1 MDLATLDSA
10 CNVYPSVE
18 SVSGMAASSASL
30 TDMYI
35 LRCKPG
41 TTFSKNPV
49 THIFVKLSVSASS
62 VTPELLAYLEPYLHQ
77 KEGESKAE
85 LLLKRL
91 SYSQTEYS
99 VYEVVKQI
107 YYSHMCPFFIRVYG
121 VGFNCSYSQVGKF
134 LKGVKHNLKRNIFL
148 SLTNNAQ
155 RPAIHEDTKEEDIYQ
170 EFDPRKELRFNLLLL
185 QYVEEPS
192 FLELLAGG
200 HYQEV
205 PALIKM
211 LFMVG
216 YACYALN
223 LNNLCH
229 RDLHLKNVLV
239 EHCKERTF
247 VLVVETN
254 AYKLQVTEF
263 PRLFDFD
270 RSKQQPCATS
280 AQDLFYF
287 VGFFAGL
294 LPRDVQLA
302 LSKCFFGVN
311 NPFTRVVQRLLTYW
325 KQPVQERPTAET
337 SYLLRQL
344 EPLPSVLSCL
354 ATFGDIEAI
363 PLDSAFE
370 QQVDVFIARR
380 DVVDAPDVREAFL
393 SLSRNQ

>member
-1 MDLATLDSA
+1 MDVATLDSA
-10 CNVYPSVE
+10 CNVYSAVE
-18 SVSGMAASSASL
+18 SVVGLPSSSASL
-30 TDMYI
+30 TDIYI

-41 TTFSKNPV
+41 VTFSKHPV

-62 VTPELLAYLEPYLHQ
+62 ITPEILSFLEPYLPQ
-77 KEGESKAE
+77 KEGEDKVE

-107 YYSHMCPFFIRVYG
+107 YYSYMCPFFMRVYG
-121 VGFNCSYSQVGKF
+121 VGFDCSYSQVRKF

-155 RPAIHEDTKEEDIYQ
+155 RPAIHEDTKEEEVYRT
-170 EFDPRKELRFNLLLL
+170 FDPHKDLRFNLLLL

-200 HYQEV
+200 HYQD
-205 PALIKM
+205 LSLMMKM

-239 EHCKERTF
+239 EQCEQRSF
-247 VLVVETN
+247 VLIVDTK
-254 AYKLQVTEF
+254 AYKLHVTEF

-270 RSKQQPCATS
+270 RSKQQACATS

-287 VGFFAGL
+287 VGFFAGML
-294 LPRDVQLA
+294 DRDVQLA
-302 LSKCFFGVN
+302 LSKCFFSVK

-325 KQPVQERPTAET
+325 KQPVRERRVEDT
-337 SYLLRQL
+337 SYLVRQL
-344 EPLPSVLSCL
+344 EPLPAVLACL
-354 ATFGDIEAI
+354 AELGDIESI
-363 PLDSAFE
+363 PVELAFSQHE
-370 QQVDVFIARR
+370 VEDVFIARR
-380 DVVDAPDVREAFL
+380 DVVDVPDVRVAFL
-393 SLSRNQ
+393 SRNR